1 MDGNE
6 LRRRREALG
15 LTLEEVAGLIG
26 RTGPNRRQTV
36 SQWERGDKAIPAGD
50 SERLLVAFRAEARR
64 LSGLRRRL
72 RSKLDLLTPR
82 QREVIVLRYGV
93 ENGAMRS
100 LEEVARVLKVT
111 RQAVAEIEGSAI
123 KRIGAPRT
131 ARSGAEPP
139 APSGRGHT

>member
-1 MDGNE
+1 LEGID

-26 RTGPNRRQTV
+26 RAGPNRRQTV
-36 SQWERGDKAIPAGD
+36 SQWERGDKAIPTGD

-82 QREVIVLRYGV
+82 QREVIVLRYGL
-93 ENGAMRS
+93 ENGTMRS
-100 LEEVARVLKVT
+100 LEDVARVLGVR
-111 RQAVAEIEGSAI
+111 RQAVAEIEKYAI

-131 ARSGAEPP
+131 ARTASSPPPPGAH
-139 APSGRGHT
+139 GHT

>member
-36 SQWERGDKAIPAGD
+36 FQWERGDKPIPAAD
-50 SERLLVAFRAEARR
+50 SARLLVAFRAEARR

-72 RSKLDLLTPR
+72 RSKLALLTSR
-82 QREVIVLRYGV
+82 QRDVIVLRYGV
-93 ENGAMRS
+93 ENGTMRS
-100 LEEVARVLKVT
+100 LEDVARVLKVT
-111 RQAVAEIEGSAI
+111 RQAVAEIEEYAI

-131 ARSGAEPP
+131 ARSAAEPP
-139 APSGRGHT
+139 APAGRGHT